1 MGKIRLDKK
10 IETGKKQKKDRKICF
25 TPHKWLICMLAARS
39 AGPATAAIAATAA
52 AATTRATLG
61 GQVSLGHPL
70 HIPPLSLFF
79 HDESWR
85 KLVRASFFSHNIFS
99 LSQKAQCLSP
109 ILIPILKRT
118 AHLLSVTLEKERAL
132 KLEDRM
138 EEKRCDKAFFR
149 RASFLLKNSSH
160 RKCFSRLYLSY
171 PQNRCE
177 ELQSKDCCFHECP
190 PLLGPPLQKLP
201 AVANVFPVL
210 PLFCQR
216 LHCTALLKYL
226 LYERGKKE
234 NSHLCEGFSYG
245 FPELQRDV
253 FAELYLK

>member
-1 MGKIRLDKK
+1 MPRLPFSPRWVKFHVRL
-10 IETGKKQKKDRKICF
+10 IEEEIFFFFSKEQSCF
-25 TPHKWLICMLAARS
+25 
-39 AGPATAAIAATAA
+39 
-52 AATTRATLG
+52 
-61 GQVSLGHPL
+61 V

-118 AHLLSVTLEKERAL
+118 AHLLSLTFEKERAL

-138 EEKRCDKAFFR
+138 EEKRRDKAFFR
-149 RASFLLKNSSH
+149 RPSFLLKNSRR
-160 RKCFSRLYLSY
+160 RKCFSRLDLSY

-190 PLLGPPLQKLP
+190 PLLGPLLQKL
-201 AVANVFPVL
+201 
-210 PLFCQR
+210 
-216 LHCTALLKYL
+216 
-226 LYERGKKE
+226 
-234 NSHLCEGFSYG
+234 
-245 FPELQRDV
+245 
-253 FAELYLK
+253 